1 MDVSNLLFCMLYL
14 CVDVDNMIRL
24 KTWNKHKITIF
35 DQKDIEDPDF
45 YSMTESLNQVISDI
59 TSK

>member
-35 DQKDIEDPDF
+35 DQKDTEDVDIF
-45 YSMTESLNQVISDI
+45 STTESLNQVISDI
-59 TSK
+59 TS